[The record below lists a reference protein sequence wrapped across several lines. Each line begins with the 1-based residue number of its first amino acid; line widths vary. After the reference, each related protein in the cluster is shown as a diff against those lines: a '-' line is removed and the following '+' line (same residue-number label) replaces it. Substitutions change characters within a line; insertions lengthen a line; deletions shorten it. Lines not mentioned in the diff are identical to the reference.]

1 MRAKSTKNAFKE
13 KSRLQS
19 QRFLSSVT
27 SSTFLQVSS
36 ISPQKPAQKPQQQ
49 QEAVLH
55 WQHPLP
61 RAPFP
66 ASTAANSLNSLVSW
80 LRKNRS
86 PFLYA
91 QSFLQQLDILNS
103 SFSSCLFLIHIQGTV
118 VSLLNLHS
126 TKLRSHAFFFS
137 YQNRLSSSPRKTGRF
152 LRSAVAPSVLIYSEF
167 TCGEAGK
174 GLTIA
179 LCSSLSTRS
188 PFLESSQSY
197 ICLFFPTVIALRPE
211 LSPNLLVHIE
221 ALPSSVIVK

>member
-1 MRAKSTKNAFKE
+1 MHSRKRAGCKARGFSVLLHPPHFCKSAAFLPE
-13 KSRLQS
+13 NPHRNH
-19 QRFLSSVT
+19 SSSKKRCFT
-27 SSTFLQVSS
+27 GNIPCPELLFQ
-36 ISPQKPAQKPQQQ
+36 P
-49 QEAVLH
+49 
-55 WQHPLP
+55 PL
-61 RAPFP
+61 
-66 ASTAANSLNSLVSW
+66 LLILLILVSW

-118 VSLLNLHS
+118 VSVLNLHA

-137 YQNRLSSSPRKTGRF
+137 YQNRLSISPRKTGRF